1 MVNNNSSLTRPS
13 AVAAYPRSWSWQR
26 RGSRTGRRRGRRW
39 RSWRVEWIVPVDLP
53 LLSRYF
59 SCSHPL
65 LISVSVPTLLRHFYD
80 SPSPVTY
87 LPRWILGKEGG
98 SWLFIVLIAHHR
110 VGGGDMVGR
119 RDANGSQEVPSWKTR
134 SCIIDSW
141 SRTAYSSR
149 LTRICG
155 SLWRVSDSEP
165 TITPAD
171 VSCSPLHR
179 LFFFFFCKIC
189 SGGNHFH
196 SGFIFYF
203 LPSMWVLSN
212 TSCEG

>member
-1 MVNNNSSLTRPS
+1 MENNNSSLTRPS

-26 RGSRTGRRRGRRW
+26 RESRTGRRRGRRW

-65 LISVSVPTLLRHFYD
+65 LISVSVPTLLQHLYD

-110 VGGGDMVGR
+110 HGGEKRWERNPR
-119 RDANGSQEVPSWKTR
+119 RSQLE
-134 SCIIDSW
+134 DSELHYW
-141 SRTAYSSR
+141 
-149 LTRICG
+149 LLEQD
-155 SLWRVSDSEP
+155 SLLVKADEEDLRVSL
-165 TITPAD
+165 TCKRQWD

-179 LFFFFFCKIC
+179 LFFFFCNIC
-189 SGGNHFH
+189 SG
-196 SGFIFYF
+196 
-203 LPSMWVLSN
+203 VL
-212 TSCEG
+212 C